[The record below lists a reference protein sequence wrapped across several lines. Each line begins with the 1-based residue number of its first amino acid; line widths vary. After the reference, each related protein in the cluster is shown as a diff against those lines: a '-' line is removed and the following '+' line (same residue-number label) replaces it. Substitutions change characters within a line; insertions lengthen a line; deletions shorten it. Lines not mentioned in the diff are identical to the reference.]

1 MFNMFKKNVKTGW
14 RAQCPSCGTFVDF
27 DNPGVMKWAGGN
39 WVIYKCQSCQATTAI
54 PIKKIK
60 RIKHVEVLKVQP
72 KKTEDGA
79 N

>member
-1 MFNMFKKNVKTGW
+1 MFNMFRKNVKFGW
-14 RAQCPSCGTFVDF
+14 RAQCPLCGTFVDF
-27 DNPGVMKWAGGN
+27 DDPGIMKWAGGQ
-39 WVIYKCQSCQATTAI
+39 WVNYKCGACQLTSAI

-60 RIKHVEVLKVQP
+60 EIRHVELLDVQP